1 MRKKVLATMLA
12 MVMTVSMTACGGSG
26 SSTGDTTSEGTDT
39 ETTES
44 STDTAAEDTATEET
58 ATEDATEE
66 SSESSGSGE
75 GIQAIWKSADSEA
88 DDALPGENDDRAF
101 KKFDH
106 VVEVH
111 YGYQVNPV
119 DTTLPEG
126 DAVDDNQYTR
136 YLLENYNIKMVCDWT
151 AGNNSDFQQKVSLA
165 IASDS
170 LPDAVIAPNR
180 NYLVQAA
187 RADELAD
194 LGSVFNDYASK
205 QVKQIVETTGTRA
218 FENATVDGTFCALP
232 NITVDTD
239 GVYIYFIRQDW
250 LDQLGLEVPKTVE
263 ELGEVAK
270 KFKEE
275 GLSPDYAIAG
285 IDAGGRTYSNFL
297 NSSNNGYGFDA
308 LYQAFD
314 ATPGYFLR
322 DDSGELYWGTTTDEM
337 KAALTTLHDWYE
349 QGLIN
354 PEIGITTNGDNA
366 NGVKNGT
373 CGIFMGPWWSLGYG
387 NGDSFRNDPNAD
399 WQAYPL
405 YNDKG
410 EWNIHMKDIGTTY
423 TMVNKNASEEVQ
435 QAVIIANNVLV
446 RDESIFDTSVAIDW
460 YPLRNTMAAAD
471 ECEYEY
477 DALMSILKGEATVD
491 DYQQGGAKF
500 NGLYKNLANDAAT
513 LSEVISSDYD
523 PSNELHVTDMDV
535 MTNNGQFNR
544 FYAIFIGDRP
554 YATVEPNNKIYSE
567 LYYTID
573 GMDTYWTTV
582 SDLEDAEILKFITGA
597 RSLDEWD
604 QFCTDWHVQ
613 GGDQILELVDEF
625 LK

>member
-1 MRKKVLATMLA
+1 MKKKALALVLAAAMALSLA
-12 MVMTVSMTACGGSG
+12 ACAGGSAPAAQAP
-26 SSTGDTTSEGTDT
+26 
-39 ETTES
+39 
-44 STDTAAEDTATEET
+44 AAEAEGGEE
-58 ATEDATEE
+58 AAAE
-66 SSESSGSGE
+66 GGE
-75 GIQAIWKSADSEA
+75 GAVAAAGDIQAIWKPAAEEA
-88 DDALPGENDDRAF
+88 DDAVPGENDDRAF

-111 YGYQVNPV
+111 YGYQVDPV

-126 DAVDDNQYTR
+126 DAVDNNQYTR
-136 YLLENYNIKMVCDWT
+136 YLLDNFNIKLVCDWT
-151 AGNNSDFQQKVSLA
+151 AGSAADFQQKVSLA
-165 IASDS
+165 IAFNS

-187 RADELAD
+187 RADELKD
-194 LGSVFNDYASK
+194 LSTVFNDYSSK

-218 FENATVDGTFCALP
+218 FENASVDGVFCALP

-250 LDQLGLEVPKTVE
+250 LDQLGLEVPKTAE
-263 ELGEVAK
+263 ELGAAAK
-270 KFKEE
+270 AFKEA

-308 LYQAFD
+308 LYQAFN

-322 DDSGELYWGTTTDEM
+322 DENGELYWGTTTDEM
-337 KAALTTLHDWYE
+337 KAALECLHQWYAD
-349 QGLIN
+349 GLIN
-354 PEIGITTNGDNA
+354 PELGITTNGDNA
-366 NGVKNGT
+366 NGVKNGS

-387 NGDSFRNDPNAD
+387 NGDSFRNDPTAD

-405 YNDKG
+405 YTADG

-423 TMVNKNASEEVQ
+423 TMVNKNVSDEV
-435 QAVIIANNVLV
+435 AEAIIITNNVLV
-446 RDESIFDTSVAIDW
+446 RDESIFDTSVAIGW

-477 DALMSILKGEATVD
+477 ENLMAILAGEATAD
-491 DYQQGGAKF
+491 EYQQGGDKF
-500 NGLYKNLANDAAT
+500 NGLYKNTANDAAT
-513 LSEVISSDYD
+513 LRDVISEDYD
-523 PSNELHVTDMDV
+523 PANILHVTDCDV

-544 FYAIFIGDRP
+544 FYAIFVGDRP
-554 YATVEPNNKIYSE
+554 YATLEPDKKIYSE

-573 GMDTYWTTV
+573 GMETYWTTI

-604 QFCTDWHVQ
+604 QFCSDWHVQ
-613 GGDQILELVDEF
+613 GGDQVLELVNEF
-625 LK
+625 LQ